1 MSNDEPAKLKVRA
14 DPHRVMAW
22 VDSALR
28 RKAIQLASASLLVLV
43 LALLL
48 GPQLWKQDS
57 ILSRLKAG
65 DRADWNIK
73 ATRNF
78 DYMPTDETLRK
89 EREAAVEKILPVFD
103 YQADLGT
110 IIVSRIGRAFN
121 AMHARDTRPP
131 QPTQVLDPKTGR
143 IEMVPPRPKARV
155 VAKGRIKATP
165 TLTPQ
170 DWERRRKQF
179 NDVLQVDL
187 GSEDF
192 EVLRKAHFSAELR
205 ASLLVI
211 VGSTMNQ
218 LVISH
223 RGSLKPYKGNPIVV
237 RHMVGGHLGRGGEEQ
252 ISNFNRIKDLQQI
265 REEIRN
271 QSTVHAA
278 KLSTDPA
285 RVIVSLAQ
293 KLAVTNLSYNRGES
307 EARRRSAEEKIR
319 SQPISLV
326 KGQVIIRDGDPI
338 TKDHLAMMRAMES
351 LSAGS
356 NMATQILGVGIFVAL
371 VLFVLFRFARKQFQR
386 FYERP
391 RDLVA
396 MAVLVVGL
404 VALAKGMVALGDGS
418 GGQALHY
425 SNYLIPLAAGA
436 MLTRLLIGAE
446 AAVLFSIVLSTF
458 CGLLV
463 ERSLGMMVFY
473 LVTSLVG
480 ASGVANVQSR
490 STILRAGLWAGLAG
504 GALVLGM
511 LLIQGQ
517 LDTVDALWTILGATG
532 GPLLAAFMA
541 LALLPA
547 MEWLFAYTTDVTLL
561 ELANLNHPLLRD
573 LILQAPGTY
582 HHSMVVGNL
591 SETACESIAAN
602 GLLARV
608 ASYYHDI
615 GKVKNAVYFAEN
627 FKPGENPHNRLKPSM
642 SALIIR
648 SHVKD
653 TIEMMRETGVPELVI
668 DTATQ
673 HHGKTL
679 IEFFYHKAAEQKDE
693 DEDVRDEDYR
703 YPGPKPQSRE
713 AGVIMLADGV
723 EAAARS
729 LAEPS
734 EDRLRAV
741 VQRVINGKFT
751 DGQLD
756 HCDLTLRDLHL
767 IAKSFLQVLRGIYH
781 QRPTYPWQQEERKR
795 ESRDSRDSTKLKTVE
810 REGDAAEERGEGR
823 GKGKKGKD
831 VTLKGKKKRGTSEHK
846 TIEASNGAA
855 KGKDLTN
862 KGKKKRGASE
872 SKASEQEASGEPQE
886 GGKKGREVNGK
897 KGREANS
904 KKGREATGKQGKKGR
919 EVNGKQGKK
928 ARATG
933 ELDSVEPRDKRLAQA
948 HEEVAPDNAE
958 DQAEHD
964 GEQQAPDQPSGEGF
978 GTEGVEPGSA
988 QEAPSESSQDIK
1000 RLGLS

>member
-22 VDSALR
+22 VDSALQR
-28 RKAIQLASASLLVLV
+28 RAVQLASASLLVLV

-48 GPQLWKQDS
+48 GPQLWKRDS

-110 IIVSRIGRAFN
+110 IVVSRIGRAFN
-121 AMHARDTRPP
+121 AMHAQDTRPP

-143 IEMVPPRPKARV
+143 IETVPPRP
-155 VAKGRIKATP
+155 VAKAKVGATSRVKATP
-165 TLTPQ
+165 TLTPE

-187 GSEDF
+187 GAESF

-223 RGSLKPYKGNPIVV
+223 NGSLRPYKGKPIVV
-237 RHMVGGHLGRGGEEQ
+237 RHMVGGHLGRGGEEN

-265 REEIRN
+265 REEIRI
-271 QSTVHAA
+271 QSSVHAA

-293 KLAVTNLSYNRGES
+293 KLAVSNLSYNRGES
-307 EARRRSAEEKIR
+307 ESRRRTAEDKIR
-319 SQPISLV
+319 ARPISLV

-351 LSAGS
+351 LGAGS
-356 NMATQILGVGIFVAL
+356 NVAAQILGVGIFVAL
-371 VLFVLFRFARKQFQR
+371 VLTVLFRFARKQFQR

-418 GGQALHY
+418 RGQALHY

-463 ERSLGMMVFY
+463 ERSLGMMAFY

-490 STILRAGLWAGLAG
+490 STILRAGLWSGLAG

-653 TIEMMRETGVPELVI
+653 TVEMMRENGVPELVI

-795 ESRDSRDSTKLKTVE
+795 DSTKLKTIE
-810 REGDAAEERGEGR
+810 REGDAVEERGEGR
-823 GKGKKGKD
+823 GKGKKGKENAARRDKD

-846 TIEASNGAA
+846 TIEASNGGAG
-855 KGKDLTN
+855 KGKE
-862 KGKKKRGASE
+862 GKKKRDSTKLKTIEKEPNG
-872 SKASEQEASGEPQE
+872 EAQE
-886 GGKKGREVNGK
+886 GGKQG
-897 KGREANS
+897 

-919 EVNGKQGKK
+919 EATGKQKK
-928 ARATG
+928 ARSTG
-933 ELDSVEPRDKRLAQA
+933 ELDRVEPREKREKRAAQA
-948 HEEVAPDNAE
+948 HEDVVSDGAE
-958 DQAEHD
+958 EQTEHD
-964 GEQQAPDQPSGEGF
+964 EQQAPDQPPGEGF